1 MSSFP
6 VEVTKGDEITLS
18 CMSNG
23 RPSPTL
29 DWVNPSN
36 GSNIEI
42 GPGFLHIPY
51 ITSEH
56 QGIYKCRATNQYG
69 SDEKDVDIRVKGL
82 RWIIVVIA
90 GTAAVLTIVVVT
102 ALYWKFNA
110 HKRGKYN
117 VQNAKPNN
125 NAQIPNGHEYQKSF
139 PLKKLDPY
147 CGETITNGLN
157 Q

>member
-69 SDEKDVDIRVKGL
+69 SDEKDVDIRVKDL
-82 RWIIVVIA
+82 TWIVLVIA
-90 GTAAVLTIVVVT
+90 GIAAVLMTV
-102 ALYWKFNA
+102 AAMASYLKNKA
-110 HKRGKYN
+110 SKRGQYKLDK
-117 VQNAKPNN
+117 AKPNN
-125 NAQIPNGHEYQKSF
+125 NAQIPSGNDHQENF
-139 PLKKLDPY
+139 PLKKRHP
-147 CGETITNGLN
+147 
-157 Q
+157 